1 MQEIHKQGRTLLFVS
16 HSVQAITRFCERA
29 LYLSDGKI
37 VDDGPAKMVVDNYLG
52 TGLQTTTDST
62 VAERRWDDP
71 LRAPGNEIGRLR
83 AVRVRTEEGVI
94 TDTVDIRKP
103 VGVEMEYEVLQPG
116 FVLVPNLHFFNQER
130 IYLFVA
136 ADNDADARRP
146 RPAGR
151 YTSTVWI
158 PGNFLSN
165 GPLVVTAALT
175 TPEPT
180 IIHFCEVEVIGFDV
194 IESLEGYKDQ
204 LPGVIRPKLPWTTQ
218 FTPDHQPE
226 DCLVGEGSLL

>member
-1 MQEIHKQGRTLLFVS
+1 
-16 HSVQAITRFCERA
+16 
-29 LYLSDGKI
+29 
-37 VDDGPAKMVVDNYLG
+37 
-52 TGLQTTTDST
+52 
-62 VAERRWDDP
+62 
-71 LRAPGNEIGRLR
+71 
-83 AVRVRTEEGVI
+83 
-94 TDTVDIRKP
+94 
-103 VGVEMEYEVLQPG
+103 MEYEVLQSG

-130 IYLFVA
+130 IYLFVT

-146 RPAGR
+146 RPVGH

-158 PGNFLSN
+158 PGNFFSN

-180 IIHFCEVEVIGFDV
+180 VIHFCEVEVISFDV
-194 IESLEGYKDQ
+194 IESFAGDSARGGYKDQ
-204 LPGVIRPKLPWTTQ
+204 TPGVIRPKLPWTTE